1 MKIGTITALDKSSGV
16 QIKLDGEENGT
27 AKNYSYLDSYIPA
40 VGDRVL
46 IEEISGSYVV
56 IGKIITDFSSSGI
69 SRSCSIA
76 DNAKTAQTAASA
88 NTATS
93 ANTAQTA
100 ASANVAKALKNQNSS
115 GRNLYLREENSVFY
129 IGYAGGSWHKITTS

>member
-27 AKNYSYLDSYIPA
+27 AKKYSYLDSYIPA

-88 NTATS
+88 NTAKS
-93 ANTAQTA
+93 ANTA
-100 ASANVAKALKNQNSS
+100 ASADVAKALKNQNSS

-129 IGYAGGSWHKITTS
+129 IGYAGGYWHKITTS

>member
-1 MKIGTITALDKSSGV
+1 MILGTVLALDENSGV
-16 QIKLDGEENGT
+16 QIKLDGEEDGT
-27 AKNYSYLDSYIPA
+27 AKKYSYLASYIPA

-56 IGKIITDFSSSGI
+56 IGKIITVFSSSGI
-69 SRSCSIA
+69 SRACSIA
-76 DNAKTAQTAASA
+76 NNAKTAQTATSA
-88 NTATS
+88 NTAKS

-100 ASANVAKALKNQNSS
+100 ESANVAKALKNQNSS

-129 IGYAGGSWHKITTS
+129 IGYSGGSWHKITTS

>member
-27 AKNYSYLDSYIPA
+27 AKKYSYIDSYIPA

-69 SRSCSIA
+69 SRY
-76 DNAKTAQTAASA
+76 AKTAQTAASA

-115 GRNLYLREENSVFY
+115 GKNLYLREENSVFY
-129 IGYAGGSWHKITTS
+129 IGYAGGYWHKITTS